1 MDIQKIMDLMQ
12 AEGQLHRTR
21 SQMTLGE
28 LIAALKGLP
37 SDQVID
43 GFTRPHSYRGYYS
56 DLAFEPSEEKMMV
69 KNLLVMVEPCLGRTF
84 QGYKGGDFTM
94 HKSTPCWISHYG
106 TCGERLMGIQED
118 KLITSPEED

>member
-1 MDIQKIMDLMQ
+1 MGMQKIMGLLG
-12 AEGQLHRTR
+12 AEAQLHRTQ

-28 LIAALKGLP
+28 LITAIKELP

-56 DLAFEPSEEKMMV
+56 DLAFEPSEEKMMA
-69 KNLLVMVEPCLGRTF
+69 KNLLVMVEPCLGQIF

-94 HKSTPCWISHYG
+94 HKSTPCWISYYG
-106 TCGERLMGIQED
+106 TCGERLMGIQKG
-118 KLITSPEED
+118 KLITSLED